1 MLRFG
6 SVWLALLAT
15 VASCSG
21 PAIAPVTPTAPDHD
35 PDGPHAAA
43 VAAQV
48 KPFIDAEVVSGV
60 VVGLYDGGKREIYG
74 FGVGPKGAP
83 PNGSTLFEI
92 GSITKV
98 FTALLLADA
107 VQRRE
112 VQLDTPVSD
121 LLPPGVTVPSK
132 DKQVITLEH
141 LALHTSSL
149 PRLPQ
154 SLPTT
159 AADPYATYSEDLLY
173 RDLIATQLEHPPG
186 TMIVYSNFGYG
197 LLGFAL
203 GRKIGGGYAKV
214 MSERILKPLGL
225 ADTYVT
231 PPPGTPNRIQGTNDD
246 FATMPFW
253 TWDVLAGAGTIVST
267 AKDQLALIDAELD
280 AAAGGKSSLRPPM
293 RLTQEPRLDEPSGP
307 NVGLGWQID
316 RDGRFWHNGG
326 TGGFHSF
333 ISFDPKTRRG
343 VVVLASTST
352 SLVDRIGA
360 MLFKVL
366 ADEPVEP
373 AKFPTA
379 EKLAPLAGSYDF
391 SGTKLVVT
399 VDGKR
404 LYIEGPGEPRHRL
417 MPLTE
422 TEFLIESINAAVI
435 FQKDG
440 DKVARLVFAVGEQT
454 LTASRVDD
462 EPTPAPKP
470 DAPTPGAR

>member
-1 MLRFG
+1 MRRT
-6 SVWLALLAT
+6 WLA
-15 VASCSG
+15 VAVLVSACSG
-21 PAIAPVTPTAPDHD
+21 PAVVPVTPTTPEGD

-43 VAAQV
+43 VAAQI

-74 FGVGPKGAP
+74 FGTGPKGAP

-98 FTALLLADA
+98 FTALVLADS

-112 VQLDTPVSD
+112 VNLDTAVAD

-132 DKQVITLEH
+132 DKQVITLQH

-154 SLPTT
+154 SLPT
-159 AADPYATYSEDLLY
+159 AAQDPYATYNEDMLY
-173 RDLIATQLEHPPG
+173 RDLIATELPTPPG
-186 TMIVYSNFGYG
+186 TNIVYSNFGYG
-197 LLGFAL
+197 VLGFAL
-203 GRKIGGGYAKV
+203 GRKLGGSYDKV
-214 MSERILKPLGL
+214 VSERILRPLGL
-225 ADTYVT
+225 KDTYVIT
-231 PPPGTPNRIQGTNDD
+231 PPGTPDRIQGTNEDLQ
-246 FATMPFW
+246 TMPFW
-253 TWDVLAGAGTIVST
+253 TWDALAGAGSMVSNV
-267 AKDQLALIDAELD
+267 KDQLALIDAELD
-280 AAAGGKSSLRPPM
+280 AAAGSKSTLRAPM
-293 RLTQEPRLDEPSGP
+293 RLTQEPQLDAAGP

-316 RDGRFWHNGG
+316 REGRYWHNGG
-326 TGGFHSF
+326 TGGFHAF
-333 ISFDPKTRRG
+333 ISFDPKTKRG

-360 MLFKVL
+360 VLFKVL
-366 ADEPVEP
+366 ANEPVEP
-373 AKFPTA
+373 ATFPTPD
-379 EKLAPLAGSYDF
+379 KLAPLAGSYDF
-391 SGTKLVVT
+391 SGTKLKIT

-435 FQKDG
+435 FQKEG

-454 LTASRVDD
+454 MSAPRVE
-462 EPTPAPKP
+462 EPPPP
-470 DAPTPGAR
+470 

>member
-1 MLRFG
+1 M
-6 SVWLALLAT
+6 VWLRATLLVLAT
-15 VASCSG
+15 LASACSG
-21 PAIAPVTPTAPDHD
+21 TAAPPTIPSAPDRD

-48 KPFIDAEVVSGV
+48 KPFIDAEVVSGI

-74 FGVGPKGAP
+74 FGTGPKGAP
-83 PNGSTLFEI
+83 PNGTTLFEI

-98 FTALLLADA
+98 FTALLLADS

-112 VQLDTPVSD
+112 VSLDTAVSD

-132 DKQVITLEH
+132 DKQLITLQQ

-149 PRLPQ
+149 PRLPP

-159 AADPYATYSEDLLY
+159 ATDPYAAYTEEMLY
-173 RDLIATQLEHPPG
+173 RDLIQTQLEHPPG
-186 TMIVYSNFGYG
+186 TMISYSNFGYG

-214 MSERILKPLGL
+214 MSERILRPLGL
-225 ADTYVT
+225 GDTYVAA
-231 PPPGTPNRIQGTNDD
+231 PPGTPNRIQGTNDD
-246 FATMPFW
+246 LASMPFW
-253 TWDVLAGAGTIVST
+253 NWDVLAGAGTMVSNVR
-267 AKDQLALIDAELD
+267 DQLTLIDAELD
-280 AAAGGKSSLRPPM
+280 AAAGGKSVLRAPM
-293 RLTQEPRLDEPSGP
+293 RLTQESQLDAASGP

-316 RDGRFWHNGG
+316 REGRYWHNGG

-333 ISFDPKTRRG
+333 ISFDPKTKRG

-352 SLVDRIGA
+352 SLVDRIGGL
-360 MLFKVL
+360 LFKVL
-366 ADEPVEP
+366 ANEAVEP
-373 AKFPTA
+373 AKFPTPD
-379 EKLAPLAGSYDF
+379 KLAPLAGSYDF

-422 TEFLIESINAAVI
+422 TEFLIEAINAAVI
-435 FQKDG
+435 FQKEG
-440 DKVARLVFAVGEQT
+440 DKVERLVFAIGDQT
-454 LTASRVDD
+454 MSAARVD
-462 EPTPAPKP
+462 EPTGTPPPPSAPPAP
-470 DAPTPGAR
+470 

>member
-1 MLRFG
+1 MLRSLLVATLG
-6 SVWLALLAT
+6 TLALSA
-15 VASCSG
+15 CSG
-21 PAIAPVTPTAPDHD
+21 PAKAPPVTPAPSDRD

-43 VAAQV
+43 VAAQIA
-48 KPFIDAEVVSGV
+48 PFVDAEVVSGI

-74 FGVGPKGAP
+74 FGAGPGGKAP
-83 PNGSTLFEI
+83 SGSTLFEI

-98 FTALLLADA
+98 YTALLLADS

-112 VQLDTPVSD
+112 VALDTPVAD

-149 PRLPQ
+149 PRLPP
-154 SLPTT
+154 SVPTT
-159 AADPYATYSEDLLY
+159 APDPYATYGEDLLF
-173 RDLIATQLEHPPG
+173 RDLIASELDRPPG
-186 TMIVYSNFGYG
+186 TSVVYSNFGYG

-214 MSERILKPLGL
+214 LTERVLRPLGL
-225 ADTYVT
+225 GDTYVA

-246 FATMPFW
+246 LQTMPFW
-253 TWDVLAGAGTIVST
+253 TFDALAGAGALVSN
-267 AKDQLALIDAELD
+267 ARDQLALIDAELD
-280 AAAGGKSSLRPPM
+280 AFAGSKSTLRAPM
-293 RLTQEPRLDEPSGP
+293 RLTQEAQLDATSGP

-316 RDGRFWHNGG
+316 RDGRYWHNGG

-343 VVVLASTST
+343 VVVLAATST

-360 MLFKVL
+360 MMFKVL
-366 ADEPVEP
+366 ANEALPPVT
-373 AKFPTA
+373 FPTPTQ
-379 EKLAPLAGSYDF
+379 LAPLAGSYDF
-391 SGTKLVVT
+391 SGTKLVVS
-399 VDGKR
+399 VVGKR

-417 MPLTE
+417 MPLTQ
-422 TEFLIESINAAVI
+422 TEFLIEAINAAVI

-440 DKVARLVFAVGEQT
+440 DKVARLVFAIGDQT
-454 LTASRVDD
+454 MTAARVDD
-462 EPTPAPKP
+462 PPATPAPP
-470 DAPTPGAR
+470 PAP